1 MAAKTKTTVITI
13 DHNRLDDQARVYLLP
28 VLTRKSL
35 DTFSLDLKDHTTSKL
50 YLNCLR
56 SRNLVKPEENVLLL
70 SWLILSYPVKCF
82 SDIIS
87 VLSFL
92 IRRSFHIKLNLILF
106 PMLCMKSFPL
116 RTGPYRDLEPFLTT
130 LKVTHKDVN
139 YSSFLNTGNNS
150 FALQQFSNDA

>member
-56 SRNLVKPEENVLLL
+56 SRNLVKLEENILLL
-70 SWLILSYPVKCF
+70 SWLILA
-82 SDIIS
+82 
-87 VLSFL
+87 LSSQMF
-92 IRRSFHIKLNLILF
+92 
-106 PMLCMKSFPL
+106 
-116 RTGPYRDLEPFLTT
+116 
-130 LKVTHKDVN
+130 
-139 YSSFLNTGNNS
+139 
-150 FALQQFSNDA
+150 